1 MITQVA
7 SNVNSIFNIETIK
20 RNRILTDRTCKGVLQ
35 QTNLVF
41 ININVGKHILQDSI
55 QDVARL
61 QEMIDT
67 RRVLSLYNIFLTL
80 RTFAIDM
87 LGNRLPSTRTL
98 TIILS
103 SSFQY
108 MFLINNLIVFR
119 NKLFTNILLN

>member
-1 MITQVA
+1 MITQIA
-7 SNVNSIFNIETIK
+7 SNVNGIFYIETIK

-41 ININVGKHILQDSI
+41 ININVGKHILQDGI

-67 RRVLSLYNIFLTL
+67 RRVLSLDNIFLAL

-87 LGNRLPSTRTL
+87 LGNRFINGDGKNQPV
-98 TIILS
+98 IIWTKFHLIHQPF
-103 SSFQY
+103 SFPYETAIQ
-108 MFLINNLIVFR
+108 
-119 NKLFTNILLN
+119 